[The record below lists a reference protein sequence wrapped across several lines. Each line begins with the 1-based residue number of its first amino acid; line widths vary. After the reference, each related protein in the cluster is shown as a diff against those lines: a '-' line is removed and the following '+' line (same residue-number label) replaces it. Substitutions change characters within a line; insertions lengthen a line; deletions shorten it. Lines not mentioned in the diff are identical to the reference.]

1 MPFLRPVPGM
11 RAPALAFVAM
21 GMVWG
26 AFAALVPVLK
36 AQIGVSD
43 AVFGFVFVIAS
54 LGAIASVWLAPLAD
68 RALGA
73 LSVPVS
79 SGLMALSFL
88 AAAVSPGPVTFVAV
102 MVLVSAL
109 SGISDIVMNAR
120 ISEVEADLNR
130 PLMSLNHGIFSV
142 AYAVTAMATGLAREA
157 GLGPLSVFSA
167 VALIIICMTFFMRAP
182 HLEHVADHH
191 DRAPVHF
198 PRGVVWIGGLIVLVA
213 FFTEVAVEGWSALY
227 IERDLGGGAADG
239 AIGPA
244 ILGVTMA
251 VGRLFGHLLSRAFA
265 DTVLITAACVV
276 SALGAILAAQASV
289 PLTAQVGFGILGLGI
304 SLVVPLAMGLV
315 GRSVPPHERVSA
327 LARASAIAYAAFLF
341 GPAVMGSVAE
351 ATSLASSY
359 LLVAGVLVLVVAV
372 LMPVLARRLRTVG
385 PEL

>member
-11 RAPALAFVAM
+11 RAPALAFIAM

-36 AQIGVSD
+36 MQIGVSD

-54 LGAIASVWLAPLAD
+54 LGAIASVWLAPFAD
-68 RALGA
+68 RWLGA

-88 AAAVSPGPVTFVAV
+88 MAAVAPGPAAFVVA
-102 MVLVSAL
+102 MVFVSAL
-109 SGISDIVMNAR
+109 SGVSDIVMNAR
-120 ISEVEADLNR
+120 ISEVEADQNQ
-130 PLMSLNHGIFSV
+130 PLMSLNHGIFSL
-142 AYAVTAMATGLAREA
+142 AYAATAMATGLAREA
-157 GLGPLSVFSA
+157 GFGPLAVFGA
-167 VALIIICMTFFMRAP
+167 VAVIVMGMTIYMRSP
-182 HLEHVADHH
+182 HLGQSEDSS
-191 DRAPVHF
+191 DRASGQF
-198 PRGVVWIGGLIVLVA
+198 PRGIVWIGGLIVLVA

-227 IERDLGGGAADG
+227 IERDLGGGAAEG

-251 VGRLFGHLLSRAFA
+251 VGRLFGHLLSRMFA
-265 DTVLITAACVV
+265 DTVLITAACIV
-276 SALGAILAAQASV
+276 SAVGAIMAAQATV
-289 PLTAQVGFGILGLGI
+289 PLTAQMGFGILGLGI

-315 GRSVPPHERVSA
+315 GRSVPPRERVSA
-327 LARASAIAYAAFLF
+327 LARASAIAYGAFLF

-351 ATSLASSY
+351 AFSLSASY
-359 LLVAGVLVLVVAV
+359 LLVAGVLALVVVV
-372 LMPVLARRLRTVG
+372 LMPFLARRLRTVE